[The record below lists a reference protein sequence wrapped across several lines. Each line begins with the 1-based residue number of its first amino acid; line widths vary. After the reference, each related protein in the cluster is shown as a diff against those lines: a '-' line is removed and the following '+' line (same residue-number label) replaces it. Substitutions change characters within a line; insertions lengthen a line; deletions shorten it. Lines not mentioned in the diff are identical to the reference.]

1 MKHRLWNPPEGS
13 RALAESGPPQKPPS
27 DPSNEV
33 GQGLGRLDA
42 LCPANETTTGNVGK
56 QWDLESLA
64 QIIGLEKSRLEL
76 VPCHSSSRAP
86 KPA

>member
-1 MKHRLWNPPEGS
+1 MKHRLWNPLEGS
-13 RALAESGPPQKPPS
+13 GALAESGPQLKPPS

-42 LCPANETTTGNVGK
+42 LCPANETNGNVGK
-56 QWDLESLA
+56 QLDLGSLA

-76 VPCHSSSRAP
+76 VPCHSASRAP